1 MTMRSFRAPP
11 LPFAPQEYDKSYLDQ
26 LVRVL
31 NIYFTHLDS
40 QNALH
45 LEGLT
50 LTDLTEAPV
59 GSLALEPVK
68 LTSGIILLTGRS
80 VKILLPQDTG
90 VAGLSAT
97 ASLGSVTVT
106 IG

>member
-11 LPFAPQEYDKSYLDQ
+11 LPLAPLEYDKSYLDQ

-50 LTDLTEAPV
+50 LTNLTEAPV
-59 GSLALEPVK
+59 GLPPFSLYRD
-68 LTSGIILLTGRS
+68 GRS

-90 VAGLSAT
+90 VEGLSAT
-97 ASLGSVTVT
+97 VSLGSVTVT

>member
-1 MTMRSFRAPP
+1 MAMRSFRAPP
-11 LPFAPQEYDKSYLDQ
+11 LPLAPLSYDRSYLNQ

-31 NIYFTHLDS
+31 NLYFTHLDS
-40 QNALH
+40 QNPLH
-45 LEGLT
+45 LEGLV

-59 GSLALEPVK
+59 GLPPFSLYRD
-68 LTSGIILLTGRS
+68 GRS

-97 ASLGSVTVT
+97 ASVGSVTVT